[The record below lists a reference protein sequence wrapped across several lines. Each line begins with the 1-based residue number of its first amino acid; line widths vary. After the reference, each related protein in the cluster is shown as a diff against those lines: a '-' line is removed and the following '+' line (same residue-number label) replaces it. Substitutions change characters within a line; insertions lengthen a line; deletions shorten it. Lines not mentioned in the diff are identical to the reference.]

1 MRILVKAAFV
11 LAILAAAVFAVAV
24 GARPAYATIVP
35 ADGCCPPGPPGDS
48 CSCIPWSWSPIII
61 DVDGSGFDLTSVHG
75 VRFDWHGDGHPIQT
89 AWIAPGST
97 NAFLVLPHDGAV
109 TNGAE
114 LFGDLTPQPRSAHP
128 NGFLALAVYDTN
140 HDGVI
145 DARDPIYAK
154 LRLWQFSDENGRL
167 VPGKLSTLPQ
177 LGVEAIDLNYQVTG
191 ITDKYGNAFSYR
203 ARIISSNPQAGKY
216 AYDVFLRTGGVAT
229 AQGTGARTG
238 AGNDGTPWLLALI
251 PLGLLLGVTPAIRR
265 RRRED
270 QTEERVP
277 AAGGAEHPALR

>member
-1 MRILVKAAFV
+1 VN
-11 LAILAAAVFAVAV
+11 
-24 GARPAYATIVP
+24 
-35 ADGCCPPGPPGDS
+35 
-48 CSCIPWSWSPIII
+48 
-61 DVDGSGFDLTSVHG
+61 GSGFDLTSVHG
-75 VRFDWHGDGHPIQT
+75 VRFDWHGDGHPVQT

-177 LGVEAIDLNYQVTG
+177 LGVKAIGLNYQVTG
-191 ITDKYGNAFSYR
+191 ITDRYGNAFSYR
-203 ARIISSNPQAGKY
+203 ARIISSNPHAGKY

-229 AQGTGARTG
+229 APGIGARTG
-238 AGNDGTPWLLALI
+238 AGNGGMLWLLALI

-270 QTEERVP
+270 QAEEEVP